1 VHIELVVT
9 TIVVRTV
16 RGVITGRIH
25 GTISGMQTTI
35 DRAGRIV
42 VPKSLRDELHLE
54 GGTALEIRVNNG
66 RLEIEPL
73 PTPMRLV
80 RRGKG
85 LVATTEKHLPPIDA
99 DDVRAVVESLRR

>member
-1 VHIELVVT
+1 MREGI
-9 TIVVRTV
+9 IRAD
-16 RGVITGRIH
+16 GAN
-25 GTISGMQTTI
+25 GTSAGTFFGMQTTI

-42 VPKSLRDELHLE
+42 VPKALRDELHLE
-54 GGTALEIRVNNG
+54 GGTAVEIRVNDG
-66 RLEIEPL
+66 RLEIEPV

-85 LVATTEKHLPPIDA
+85 MVATTDKQLPPIDA